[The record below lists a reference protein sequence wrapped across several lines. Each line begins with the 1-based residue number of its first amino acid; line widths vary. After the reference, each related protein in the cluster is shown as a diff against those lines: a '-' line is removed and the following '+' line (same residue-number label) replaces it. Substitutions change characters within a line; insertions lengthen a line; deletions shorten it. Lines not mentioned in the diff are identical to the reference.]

1 MYVLHSMI
9 CSDVNE
15 CNTANGGCNQICTNT
30 IGSFLCSCNTGYELD
45 SDQRT
50 CVGEFMAHTL
60 FSILLIVYDILVIQ
74 GSVMISFS
82 HQIPTSVWAVMV
94 GVPRPVATLQAAITV
109 SVMLGTLWFPTTMA
123 VMVSWTQKQ
132 LDSSLFP
139 YRCEWMQCW

>member
-82 HQIPTSVWAVMV
+82 HQIPTSV
-94 GVPRPVATLQAAITV
+94 
-109 SVMLGTLWFPTTMA
+109 
-123 VMVSWTQKQ
+123 
-132 LDSSLFP
+132 
-139 YRCEWMQCW
+139 